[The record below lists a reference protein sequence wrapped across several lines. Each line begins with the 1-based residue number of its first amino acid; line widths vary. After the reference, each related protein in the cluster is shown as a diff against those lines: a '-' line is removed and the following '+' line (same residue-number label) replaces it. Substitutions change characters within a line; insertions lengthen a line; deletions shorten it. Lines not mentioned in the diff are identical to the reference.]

1 MVEDAGSRGAE
12 VPSLIEHIKDKSSD
26 VFVTFVSI
34 LIGMALADL
43 VEEAR
48 ARMHL
53 WPLDHQALVTW
64 AQIAAIVG
72 TAMSAWSGYAHLGIA
87 RRSVPWFGE
96 AVSATAAPLLLLVVN
111 SFTGRDLLWP
121 WFYAAAMYLFAAL
134 LSLVASVHYVRRADD
149 DLDMSRLL
157 HPLSCAG
164 VLYVGVPSFVA
175 AGLLEQRGWLPTQA
189 VIPMLLG
196 GAGAS
201 VAFSLLFFRDWRR
214 ALAA

>member
-1 MVEDAGSRGAE
+1 MQRGSGDGDT
-12 VPSLIEHIKDKSSD
+12 SLLDHVKDKSSD

-53 WPLDHQALVTW
+53 WPLDHHALVTW

-111 SFTGRDLLWP
+111 SVTGRELLWP
-121 WFYAAAMYLFAAL
+121 WFYAAALYLFAAL
-134 LSLVASVHYVRRADD
+134 LSLVASVHYAKGTDD
-149 DLDMSRLL
+149 RLDMSRLL

-164 VLYVGVPSFVA
+164 VLYVGVPGYLA
-175 AGLLEQRGWLPTQA
+175 AGLLEQQGRLPAQA
-189 VIPMLLG
+189 VVPMLLS
-196 GAGAS
+196 GAVAS

-214 ALAA
+214 ALGV